1 MIEAFKKELTRKVLE
16 RDPRA
21 SVNIFSTLET
31 PMTGEYMCIIE
42 SGRGETEMY
51 AFHPRKKSWVLVYN
65 V

>member
-42 SGRGETEMY
+42 SGHGEAEMY
-51 AFHPRKKSWVLVYN
+51 AFNPRKKSWVLVYN